1 MTDGRSNVNHATVRQ
16 SAVAAGA
23 RVMTYALGDGV
34 NADSQESL
42 KKLACVSSFQL
53 QKPIILNTKYI
64 TFDTKSS
71 FLKIIS
77 LETNRCESGGV
88 FTLVGDN
95 DDLGLAMASYYKVF
109 AAGMAPCVFDIQ
121 KIKICQQNTKI
132 LEQKMKTLPLKD
144 YDFWCRA
151 DQCKVTWS
159 NYEGAM
165 SDIEFIS
172 ACVFRHFV

>member
-109 AAGMAPCVFDIQ
+109 AAGMAPCVCDIQ
-121 KIKICQQNTKI
+121 KS
-132 LEQKMKTLPLKD
+132 
-144 YDFWCRA
+144 R
-151 DQCKVTWS
+151 
-159 NYEGAM
+159 
-165 SDIEFIS
+165 
-172 ACVFRHFV
+172 FVNRIRRFLNRK